1 MLVLYRAKPFLCV
14 YKFRKLLH
22 GFRRYEGVY
31 LLRYFLVK
39 RKYFIVGMSGVCF
52 EWVLGGWTDVRVLD
66 QSDWSFYGQP
76 IQLLLATVAISV
88 SMCGFLLMSAKHCFK
103 TMAEKPL
110 SFGSASHGIMRIEIE
125 SMNWYIFSGRKGVFE
140 WAFLLWVLWRY
151 LQKALKPV
159 KMLPWGRTSQRW
171 LVLAKWCFQQS
182 MYGNTNKSSPHSRW
196 VVPCC
201 FTLDPGNWN
210 YDPIFFL
217 KERCFQIW
225 PLYCGNTNRNLKI
238 SEIVSLRRN
247 EQTLSSLKVSG
258 HFSVDSD
265 QTVYFLLRYITNLI
279 FK

>member
-22 GFRRYEGVY
+22 GFRRYKGVY

-110 SFGSASHGIMRIEIE
+110 SFGGASYGIMRIKIE
-125 SMNWYIFSGRKGVFE
+125 SMNWYIFSGRIGVFE
-140 WAFLLWVLWRY
+140 WAFLLWVLWKY

-171 LVLAKWCFQQS
+171 LILAKWCFQQS
-182 MYGNTNKSSPHSRW
+182 MYGNTNKSSLHSRW

-210 YDPIFFL
+210 YDPIFFWRKGVFKYGLYTVEIWTEIL
-217 KERCFQIW
+217 KSVKLSAWGGTNKHCLLLKLGGTFLSIVIK
-225 PLYCGNTNRNLKI
+225 LYFFYCVI
-238 SEIVSLRRN
+238 
-247 EQTLSSLKVSG
+247 
-258 HFSVDSD
+258 
-265 QTVYFLLRYITNLI
+265 
-279 FK
+279 